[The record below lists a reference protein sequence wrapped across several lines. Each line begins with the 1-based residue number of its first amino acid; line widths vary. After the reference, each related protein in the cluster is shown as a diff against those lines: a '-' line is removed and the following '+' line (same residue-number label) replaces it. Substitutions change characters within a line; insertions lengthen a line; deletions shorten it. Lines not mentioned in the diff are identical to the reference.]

1 MTTWPEHAATLRWRW
16 RVGFLV
22 FVAACRVSPTVV
34 PAAGIEA
41 DVFYLASPALG
52 GRAAGSRG
60 GDSAAAFIARRY
72 QELGL
77 RGAFASNCAP
87 AIDCPSAFFQFLNLG
102 GLVGRTVHA
111 VIQVSDSTEQ
121 SQYVLIGAHYD
132 HIGRSSAQALDPQ
145 RGNIL
150 HPGADDNASGTA
162 GVLELARRFTAHPA
176 RRSILVI
183 NFDAEELGLIGSRAF
198 VTHSPV

>member
-41 DVFYLASPALG
+41 DVFHLASPALG

-72 QELGL
+72 RELGL

-87 AIDCPSAFFQFLNLG
+87 ATDCPSAFFQFLNLD
-102 GLVGRTVHA
+102 GLVGRNVA
-111 VIQVSDSTEQ
+111 A
-121 SQYVLIGAHYD
+121 LI
-132 HIGRSSAQALDPQ
+132 
-145 RGNIL
+145 
-150 HPGADDNASGTA
+150 PGAVGTA
-162 GVLELARRFTAHPA
+162 GRAAAARNPPRVHAITAAAPEPA
-176 RRSILVI
+176 R
-183 NFDAEELGLIGSRAF
+183 GLAARVHLPGGQGRRRRGRGG
-198 VTHSPV
+198 